1 MHSPF
6 ESSLATMAH
15 PPAPVFL
22 TDGGFGTHLQSYV
35 GDEIDGELWSA
46 RFNVTRPDA
55 VLATHKDFLM
65 AGADLIRTNT
75 YQASRPGYE
84 KYLGMTWEECEETFQ
99 RTIGL
104 AFQAKQEFMES
115 AQGQGKGDI
124 RVLASIGPYGAW
136 LSDGS
141 EYSGCYGDSVPV
153 DVIKHFHKERLDVIL
168 RCGVDALA
176 IETIPVLKEAEI
188 IVDLLNEFHPKVPF
202 WVSFSCKVGRVFVWV
217 LFDYCD

>member
-1 MHSPF
+1 
-6 ESSLATMAH
+6 
-15 PPAPVFL
+15 
-22 TDGGFGTHLQSYV
+22 
-35 GDEIDGELWSA
+35 
-46 RFNVTRPDA
+46 
-55 VLATHKDFLM
+55 M

-84 KYLGMTWEECEETFQ
+84 KYLGMTREECEKTFQ

-115 AQGQGKGDI
+115 GQGQGKGDI

-141 EYSGCYGDSVPV
+141 EYSGCYGDTVPV

-202 WVSFSCKVGRVFVWV
+202 WVSFSCKVGREFLIGFCSTTAIEINFFVCFNFRTRMLWSMERI
-217 LFDYCD
+217 LRRRWNRFGNEWRTSRMCWPSE